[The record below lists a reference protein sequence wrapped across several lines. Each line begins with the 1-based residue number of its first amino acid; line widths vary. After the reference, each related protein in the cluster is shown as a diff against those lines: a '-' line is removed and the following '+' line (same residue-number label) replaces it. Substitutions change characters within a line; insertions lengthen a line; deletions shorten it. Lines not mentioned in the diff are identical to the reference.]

1 MSFRI
6 EPGEA
11 FTLAFRNAAA
21 SQLQHAITTLEERP
35 DGSHEA
41 VHAFRKNLK
50 RVRSLYRLVARAA
63 PDFRKR
69 ENERL
74 RDAAKELSAI
84 RDATALI
91 GTAKYLRDNARGP
104 EEAEALGRIVAAL
117 KTRRDWLAE
126 AESGLDQKLLHT
138 ADILREAIAA
148 LDDVSFDDSH
158 HKVAR
163 MLAKSWRKT
172 MRRAQ
177 AAIGD
182 CHGEASAEAFHELR
196 KRTQDYRQYQALLHH
211 AWPSAMKAKRT
222 AGKQLADL
230 LGHVHDLDVL
240 SGLVEA
246 EPQLFSRNDDLAHL
260 LDAIIARQQ
269 ETRRQALLQAEAVF
283 ADDPEAESER
293 IELLWVLVGN

>member
-6 EPGEA
+6 EPSET
-11 FTLAFRNAAA
+11 FTVAFRKAAM
-21 SQLQHAITTLEERP
+21 SQLQHAITTLENRP
-35 DGSHEA
+35 EGSHEA

-50 RVRSLYRLVARAA
+50 RVRTLYRLVGRAA

-69 ENERL
+69 ENARL
-74 RDAAKELSAI
+74 RDAARELSAI

-91 GTAKYLRDNARGP
+91 GTAQYLRDNARGK
-104 EEAEALGRIVAAL
+104 EEAEALERIIATL

-126 AESGLDQKLLHT
+126 AESGLERKLRQT
-138 ADILREAIAA
+138 ADTLREAIAA
-148 LDDVSFDDSH
+148 LDHVSFDDGH

-172 MRRAQ
+172 LRRAQ
-177 AAIGD
+177 AAIAV
-182 CHGEASAEAFHELR
+182 CHGEASMEAFHELR
-196 KRTQDYRQYQALLHH
+196 KRTQDYRQYQALLRDV
-211 AWPSAMKAKRT
+211 WPSAMKAKRT
-222 AGKQLADL
+222 AGKQLVDL

-240 SGLVEA
+240 SALVEA

-269 ETRRQALLQAEAVF
+269 ETRRQALAQAETVF
-283 ADDPEAESER
+283 ADDPEGESER
-293 IELLWVLVGN
+293 IELLWVVVGN